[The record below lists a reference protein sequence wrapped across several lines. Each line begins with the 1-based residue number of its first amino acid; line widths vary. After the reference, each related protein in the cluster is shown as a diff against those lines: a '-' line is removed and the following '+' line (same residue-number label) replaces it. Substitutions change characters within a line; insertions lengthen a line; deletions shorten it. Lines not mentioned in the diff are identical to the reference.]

1 MTNRERNTALCAGK
15 QEVFL
20 CLGLTGLSLV
30 HFQNWPHGVAGTA
43 GREDKLFWVHDF
55 VLCMAECEPQPG
67 AGQAGSVHTA
77 FV

>member
-1 MTNRERNTALCAGK
+1 M
-15 QEVFL
+15 FL

-30 HFQNWPHGVAGTA
+30 HFQNWPHGLAGTA